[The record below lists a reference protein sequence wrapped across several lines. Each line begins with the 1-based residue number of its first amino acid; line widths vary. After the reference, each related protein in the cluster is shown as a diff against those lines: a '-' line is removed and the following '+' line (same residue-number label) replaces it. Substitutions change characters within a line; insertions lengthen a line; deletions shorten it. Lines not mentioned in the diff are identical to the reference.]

1 MLLLKIL
8 FILFC
13 IVTKGTIGF
22 LLCVQRKLL
31 YLKLMEAYV
40 LDYDKKFNIYPN
52 ISFLE
57 CCRIKEF
64 STSITGKVLVD
75 HVIKTLH
82 VAQEET
88 CKIHCYLSDFC
99 QSINISPRHESG
111 MSRCELSDTDEHQ
124 NPESFIEADGY
135 KYYATK
141 VTDGAFSPFIC
152 CSSSFL
158 NTFSFFCFALS
169 FFHIHVLRP

>member
-1 MLLLKIL
+1 MPIANLKLTHSRALNSGKKNFLKMLLLKIL
-8 FILFC
+8 LILFC

-40 LDYDKKFNIYPN
+40 LDYDKKLKIYLN

-64 STSITGKVLVD
+64 SASITGKVLVD
-75 HVIKTLH
+75 HVIKTLY
-82 VAQEET
+82 VAEEGT
-88 CKIHCYLSDFC
+88 CKIHCYLSDIC

-124 NPESFIEADGY
+124 NPESFKEADGY

-141 VTDGAFSPFIC
+141 VTYGCI
-152 CSSSFL
+152 
-158 NTFSFFCFALS
+158 
-169 FFHIHVLRP
+169 